1 MVSQKTLFAPTL
13 EEVFFFI
20 CFELCI
26 SLCLFRERDS
36 HLFSCGFQFLWKKTG
51 TKANT
56 WSVLNLER
64 DGNCNEYQRT
74 HTDDLK
80 TSWQSAVA
88 QCFLPEVSV
97 TQSFHLTSPSL
108 SWVNTKRHVR
118 KRFSRRLVVF
128 VPHFYVM
135 SVPAH
140 RANASFNKGVSKG
153 KREEL
158 RQDKE
163 SLFFYCL
170 STSFIHPSQQ
180 KREPRTCYLQ
190 YAATIKHPQKW
201 HHEMHWSSK
210 YPYHFQVILIRV
222 FDPSPSPPTSTFHI
236 LSSVKVTRDGG
247 LTFSALSSG
256 SSGLGSSPGRRRGH
270 CVVFLGKTLT
280 SHSAS
285 LHPGV

>member
-20 CFELCI
+20 CFELYI
-26 SLCLFRERDS
+26 SLCLFREHDS

-56 WSVLNLER
+56 WSVLSLDR

-108 SWVNTKRHVR
+108 SWVNTKRYVR

-128 VPHFYVM
+128 VPHFHVM

-158 RQDKE
+158 RQEEDSLFFSIVCPQVSFPQANKKE
-163 SLFFYCL
+163 SLEHVNYSMQL
-170 STSFIHPSQQ
+170 P
-180 KREPRTCYLQ
+180 
-190 YAATIKHPQKW
+190 
-201 HHEMHWSSK
+201 
-210 YPYHFQVILIRV
+210 
-222 FDPSPSPPTSTFHI
+222 
-236 LSSVKVTRDGG
+236 
-247 LTFSALSSG
+247 
-256 SSGLGSSPGRRRGH
+256 
-270 CVVFLGKTLT
+270 
-280 SHSAS
+280 
-285 LHPGV
+285 